1 MAEGIEQRIERIL
14 EEKVRG
20 MLLEHEGGVQ
30 MKSFKEGILK
40 ISLTGHCAGCPSAQI
55 TTEEVVAR
63 AVKEEVPEVRD
74 VVLVHDVSPELL
86 SFAKKLLSHQADR

>member
-86 SFAKKLLSHQADR
+86 SFAKIC